1 MQAID
6 AHDDLADPGLAVLGR
21 GLPAA
26 AEALIAR
33 AGLIR
38 NRVAEAQA
46 LLDEAHALAPTH
58 PATLIALY
66 RFHFYGNRLSAARE
80 VGVRAIACA
89 AAALDLPADW
99 RRVGADARFRALE
112 PMPRFWLFSLKG
124 YAYLSARLGDLEVG
138 RAALAKLSEMDPED
152 KVGHRVIGDV
162 LARMGR
168 DDLGYEDCPDIAAQA
183 GATS

>member
-21 GLPAA
+21 GLPPE

-46 LLDEAHALAPTH
+46 LLDEAHALAPSH

-66 RFHFYGNRLSAARE
+66 RFHFYGNRLRAARD
-80 VGVRAIACA
+80 VGERAIACA
-89 AAALDLPADW
+89 AAALGLPADW
-99 RRVGADARFRALE
+99 RRVEADARFRALE

-124 YAYLSARLGDLEVG
+124 YAYLSASGRTRRRSRRAGQAGGDGSGGQGRSPGDRRRACAHGTRRPRLRGL
-138 RAALAKLSEMDPED
+138 P
-152 KVGHRVIGDV
+152 GHRDS
-162 LARMGR
+162 A
-168 DDLGYEDCPDIAAQA
+168 
-183 GATS
+183 